1 MALYAEGEQEAA
13 LVFFRKAL
21 RESPGDPSALA
32 AVRRVE
38 AEIRTRRAAAPPQA
52 VSAALPASA
61 GRVEELFLVVV
72 PRWFYFERTV
82 GNGLSDIGTLNALN
96 ARIVQLLGERK
107 LALAQSRV
115 FRNERRLRELLRRAP
130 LAALATDEV

>member
-1 MALYAEGEQEAA
+1 MARYAAGEQDAA
-13 LVFFRKAL
+13 LAFFRKAL

-38 AEIRTRRAAAPPQA
+38 AEIRARRAAAPPQA
-52 VSAALPASA
+52 VSAPHPASV
-61 GRVEELFLVVV
+61 GTVEDLFLVIV

-82 GNGLSDIGTLNALN
+82 GNGLSDTGTLNALN

-107 LALAQSRV
+107 LAIAQNRV
-115 FRNERRLRELLRRAP
+115 FRNERQLRELLRRAP
-130 LAALATDEV
+130 LTA